1 MSRRWMTMAT
11 ERRKLR
17 TSPMGQVILPVS
29 GFRDTE
35 LRITYLPW
43 SDPILGIVGW
53 ELIPD
58 RGHRERAVLVYVF
71 PVASGGR
78 GLEVRCHIADDE
90 PNPETDPLLGTVTIP
105 PDLLGIE

>member
-1 MSRRWMTMAT
+1 MSRRWLQPMT
-11 ERRKLR
+11 ERRQYRK
-17 TSPMGQVILPVS
+17 SPLGQVIVPMS

-43 SDPILGIVGW
+43 ADPILGIVGW

-58 RGHRERAVLVYVF
+58 RGHRDRAVLVYVF
-71 PVASGGR
+71 PVAHGGR
-78 GLEVRCHIADDE
+78 GLEIRCHLADDE

-105 PDLLGIE
+105 AEMLGQE